1 MMNSRARGAATG
13 RSRRRRSLLM
23 GLLAT
28 ALGATL
34 AGAGLTPAVAAGS
47 DAAAAPGSAVTITPN
62 PWDASGPFQGWGT
75 SLAWFANATGGYP
88 DALKNQLYDLLFG
101 KDGLDLTVARY
112 NIGGGNASDV
122 ADYLRPGG
130 AVDGY
135 WKADTTGKSGLYAGD
150 TTTLANKSAILS
162 DFDATNGAYYD
173 WSQDATQRWWLSK
186 LAKDRDITG
195 LEAFANSAPWFMTES
210 GYVSGGFNSTAQ
222 QLSTD
227 AVDKYT
233 QYLTTVTQHLEKQ
246 YGIRFQ
252 TLDPFNEPNTNYWGT
267 TLVNG
272 VPKTG
277 GQEGMHVGADQQPP
291 VIASLQNALT
301 QAGSKTKIAAMDET
315 NTSLFV
321 TDWDSYPAAAQA
333 AVSQLNTHA
342 YGTSARLQVRDRATS
357 ADKKLWMS
365 EVEGNWDSSGF
376 VPSSMTNALGFAN
389 QINGDLNGLRPASW
403 VLWQPVEDYY
413 NMQVNEKLNWGE
425 AYIDFDC
432 KYYDT
437 TTNAVLKS
445 AGAAP
450 QGDKVAF
457 LSARRVAANGGSTSG
472 VPECGIKLNSKFN
485 VLRNY
490 TNFIHPGDQLVPTND
505 ASSTAAIGSDG
516 KTATIVHSNPGSSA
530 QTVTIDLSK
539 FADIARGAT
548 VTAYESTAP
557 DASSDGTI
565 AQIKATGIVKQAP
578 VAVDLSGKSATV
590 TVPAGSVTTLVVK
603 GVSGAVADVR
613 DGATY
618 QLAGI
623 QSGLA
628 LTDASASSSTTAT
641 TITTP
646 ATTTDAAT
654 TQKWTFHRV
663 QDAAQHATKQY
674 VLTTPSGGVL
684 TATSSGTAISS
695 LTLDAAKADPNALWA
710 LQTTD
715 GSTYSLVNK
724 ALSAALDVGGQATKN
739 GSAVGVYGSTGGTN
753 QAWSLRS
760 ITPTGAVQQV
770 VPTPVGTPPTL
781 PATLTPTYAWGNGT
795 PVPVTWQTVPKSA
808 WSKEGSTAVKGTA
821 TDVFGNR
828 VTGTVLVVA
837 GPYAVTDPTSVTVP
851 AGTALSAVE
860 SAAPGTV
867 QARIGDVADESFP
880 VDATWS
886 WGALSDASFASPG
899 VVSVAGSVASNV
911 TGSPDLPATLNVIV
925 VGEGGSSDLCGPGT
939 PVTVSAGYTEGSYA
953 ASRTCDGT
961 VSTSNYWSDWKNG
974 GISADTLTYELGSSR
989 SASSVDVTP
998 TERAPLAITVQY
1010 RDAGGNWVNTS
1021 AVGVTAFSNDATTPV
1036 PFTPVTTSALR
1047 LQLSLNYYTKI
1058 SEVAINV
1065 AAPAPS
1071 SVATLAALRVGNTA
1085 ISGFDPATNTYQVS
1099 ASGPTPPVVV
1109 AVPTDANATVTID
1122 QATKRDPVAMVKVV
1136 AVDGT
1141 TSQTYTVTFVRK

>member
-1 MMNSRARGAATG
+1 MGVMAA
-13 RSRRRRSLLM
+13 
-23 GLLAT
+23 
-28 ALGATL
+28 ALGASL
-34 AGAGLTPAVAAGS
+34 AVAGMAPS
-47 DAAAAPGSAVTITPN
+47 AAAAAPAAAVPEGAPASGNAVTITPN
-62 PWDASGPFQGWGT
+62 PWDASEPFQGWGT

-135 WKADTTGKSGLYAGD
+135 WKADTTGKSGLYGGD
-150 TTTLANKSAILS
+150 TTTLANKSAILA
-162 DFDATNGAYYD
+162 DFDATDGAYYD

-227 AVDKYT
+227 AVDAYA
-233 QYLTTVTQHLEKQ
+233 QYLTTVTQHLQKQ

-267 TLVNG
+267 SIVNG
-272 VPKTG
+272 KPKA
-277 GQEGMHVGADQQPP
+277 GQEGMHVGADQQPS
-291 VIASLQNALT
+291 VIASLQNALK
-301 QAGSKTKIAAMDET
+301 QAHSATKISAMDET

-342 YGTSARLQVRDRATS
+342 YGTSARLQVRDRAAS

-413 NMQVNEKLNWGE
+413 NMQLGEKLNWGE

-432 KYYDT
+432 TYYDT
-437 TTNAVLKS
+437 TTNAALKN
-445 AGAAP
+445 AAAAP
-450 QGDKVAF
+450 KGDTVAF
-457 LSARRVAANGGSTSG
+457 LSARRVAANGGSTAG
-472 VPECGIKLNSKFN
+472 VPECGIKVNSKFN

-490 TNFIHPGDQLVPTND
+490 TNFIHPGDRLVPTND
-505 ASSTAAIGSDG
+505 ASSTAAVGSNG
-516 KTATIVHSNPGSSA
+516 KTATVVHSNPGSSA

-578 VAVDLSGKSATV
+578 VAVDLSDKSATV
-590 TVPAGSVTTLVVK
+590 TVPAGSVTTLVVN

-628 LTDASASSSTTAT
+628 LTDALASSAATAT

-646 ATTTDAAT
+646 ATTTETAT
-654 TQKWTFHRV
+654 AQKWTFHSV
-663 QDAAQHATKQY
+663 QDSAKHATKQY

-684 TATSSGTAISS
+684 TATSSGTAVSS
-695 LTLDAAKADPNALWA
+695 LTLDAAKADPNALWV

-724 ALSAALDVGGQATKN
+724 ALSAALDVGGQATKK

-753 QAWSLRS
+753 QAWTLRS

-770 VPTPVGTPPTL
+770 VPTPVGTQPAL

-795 PVPVTWQTVPKSA
+795 PVPVTWQAVPKSA

-851 AGTALSAVE
+851 AGTSLSAVE

-867 QARIGDVADESFP
+867 QARIGDVANQSFP
-880 VDATWS
+880 VDVTWS

-911 TGSPDLPATLNVIV
+911 AGSSDLPATLNVIV
-925 VGEGGSSDLCGPGT
+925 VGEGGSSDLCGSDT

-974 GISADTLTYELGSSR
+974 GMSSDTLTYELGSSR
-989 SASSVDVTP
+989 SVSSVDVTP

-1021 AVGVTAFSNDATTPV
+1021 ATGVTGFSNDATTHV

-1047 LQLSLNYYTKI
+1047 LQLSLNYYTKV

-1071 SVATLAALRVGNTA
+1071 SIATLAALRVGNTA
-1085 ISGFDPATNTYQVS
+1085 ITGFDPTTNAYQV
-1099 ASGPTPPVVV
+1099 AVSGPTPPVVV
-1109 AVPTDANATVTID
+1109 AVPTDANATAVID
-1122 QATKRDPVAMVKVV
+1122 QATKRDPVATVRVL
-1136 AVDGT
+1136 AADGT
-1141 TSQTYTVTFVRK
+1141 TSQTYTVTFARR